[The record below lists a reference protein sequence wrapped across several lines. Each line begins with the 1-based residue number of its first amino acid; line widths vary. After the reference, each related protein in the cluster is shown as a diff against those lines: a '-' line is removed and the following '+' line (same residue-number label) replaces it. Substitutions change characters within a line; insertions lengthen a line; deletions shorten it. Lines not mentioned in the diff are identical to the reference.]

1 MSCRV
6 RPGKLGAMHLSLRCA
21 AIAALLFMMILMPT
35 ATRAQA
41 GSAGGSI
48 GNDDKELSGSRD
60 VEQHAPPEHSPDKGS
75 DNFDGV
81 WIFASAG
88 CTGAGAVVQGIISG
102 RRLSFPGGSGEIGPD
117 GALHAVAKGKGLTL
131 TSEGQLSGISGIGTF
146 RRSDGCSGRWT
157 AVKE

>member
-1 MSCRV
+1 M
-6 RPGKLGAMHLSLRCA
+6 
-21 AIAALLFMMILMPT
+21 ALLPA
-35 ATRAQA
+35 ATRGQA

-60 VEQHAPPEHSPDKGS
+60 VEQHSPPVPSPPGQGS
-75 DNFDGV
+75 TSLDGV

-88 CTGAGAVVQGIISG
+88 CNGAGAVARGVISG
-102 RRLSFPGGSGEIGPD
+102 SRLSFPGGSGEIAAD
-117 GALHAVAKGKGLTL
+117 GTLRAFAKGRGFTL

-146 RRSDGCSGRWT
+146 RRSDGCAGRWT